1 MSRLDVKR
9 VQKRSTNV
17 VLSKHQIWLK
27 KRMIPRKELKYMM
40 WVVHIHSYISITACK
55 IRDMELTISFKTNKY
70 LIQKRLFE
78 FVATVTIYP
87 DGKSFCFFNSFFF
100 CNSYN
105 LLFQITMYVP
115 GSDISYP
122 FEKIESLCCHS
133 LHLIE
138 QNRFFDPIDNNVK
151 P

>member
-1 MSRLDVKR
+1 M
-9 VQKRSTNV
+9 
-17 VLSKHQIWLK
+17 
-27 KRMIPRKELKYMM
+27 
-40 WVVHIHSYISITACK
+40 
-55 IRDMELTISFKTNKY
+55 
-70 LIQKRLFE
+70 IQKRLFE

-87 DGKSFCFFNSFFF
+87 DGKSFFFLITFF

-138 QNRFFDPIDNNVK
+138 QNQFFYPIDNHVE
-151 P
+151 PVGLF